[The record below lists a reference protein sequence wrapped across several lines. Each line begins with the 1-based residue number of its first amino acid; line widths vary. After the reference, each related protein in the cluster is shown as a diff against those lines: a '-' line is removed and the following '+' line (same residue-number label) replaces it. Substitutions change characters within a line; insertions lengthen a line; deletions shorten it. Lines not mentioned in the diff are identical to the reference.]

1 MRCPRCAYLEDKVI
15 DSRTARNGDVIRR
28 RRECVQCGHRFT
40 TYEEVVKPRLRV
52 IKQDG
57 RHEELDR
64 AKLGNGVKRACEKR
78 PVSLEQIET
87 LVDSIIGELENEFE
101 REVPSAVVGRKVMEK
116 LKDLDE
122 VAYVRFASVYR
133 QFTDVGQ
140 FLAAIKSLM
149 PKDAKDDLGTN
160 HNPPPVKPDERP
172 RDPR

>member
-1 MRCPRCAYLEDKVI
+1 MRCPRCSFVEDKVI
-15 DSRTARNGDVIRR
+15 DSRTARNGDAILR

-64 AKLGNGVKRACEKR
+64 GKLGNGIRRACEKR
-78 PVSLEQIET
+78 PVSLEQIEN
-87 LVDSIIGELENEFE
+87 LVDAIIAELESEYE
-101 REVPSAVVGRKVMEK
+101 RELPSEAIGRKVMEK
-116 LKDLDE
+116 LKNLDE

-140 FLAAIKSLM
+140 FLTAIKSLT
-149 PKDAKDDLGTN
+149 PKDAKHDLGTA
-160 HNPPPVKPDERP
+160 HPPAGQLDARA
-172 RDPR
+172 RDAR